1 MHELPIEDSL
11 DLHTFTPRDVVD
23 VVQEYLRAAHEA
35 GFREVRLIHG
45 RGRGVQRALVQRAL
59 DQHPLVSEFWDDPR
73 AHLGATLA
81 RLVESPPAPSA

>member
-11 DLHTFTPRDVVD
+11 DLHTFASRDVVD
-23 VVQEYLRAAHEA
+23 VVQEYVRAAHEA

-59 DQHPLVSEFWDDPR
+59 DQHPLVTEFWDDPR
-73 AHLGATLA
+73 AHLGATTA
-81 RLVESPPAPSA
+81 RLAEVPST